1 MSSRLLTEVKWRDTI
16 TYSLLLPLLSSMK
29 VVLEV
34 DEDDEST
41 EVDEVDDVDPGV
53 EFLLVTNQIYEAS
66 CDTRLLQLFGQ

>member
-1 MSSRLLTEVKWRDTI
+1 
-16 TYSLLLPLLSSMK
+16 MK

-34 DEDDEST
+34 DEEMDEDDEST
-41 EVDEVDDVDPGV
+41 EVDEVDGVDPVV

>member
-34 DEDDEST
+34 DEEMDD
-41 EVDEVDDVDPGV
+41 EVDEVDGVDPGV

-66 CDTRLLQLFGQ
+66 CDTRLLQLFGR

>member
-1 MSSRLLTEVKWRDTI
+1 
-16 TYSLLLPLLSSMK
+16 MK

-41 EVDEVDDVDPGV
+41 EVDEVDPGV